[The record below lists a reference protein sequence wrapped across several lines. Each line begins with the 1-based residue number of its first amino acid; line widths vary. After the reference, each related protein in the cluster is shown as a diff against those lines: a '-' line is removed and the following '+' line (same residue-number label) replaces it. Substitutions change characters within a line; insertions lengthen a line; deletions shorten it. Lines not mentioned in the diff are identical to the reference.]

1 MKLAVLSGKGGAGKT
16 FVAVN
21 LAAVAQNAVYVD
33 CDVEEP
39 NGRLFL
45 KPEHTQ
51 TETVYKMLPAFDAAR
66 CTGCRRCVDFCRFN
80 ALVYLKKGIKVFSDV
95 CHSCGGCA
103 IVCPEHAVTEQRT
116 RVGVVEEGFSGGVR
130 VITGV
135 LDHGQA
141 SGVPVI
147 KGALSHAE
155 KAAETLTVI
164 DCPPGSACPVVE
176 SVADADYCILVAE
189 PTAFGFHNFKM
200 VYELVSLLKR
210 PCGVVINKEDQPY
223 EPLETFCAQQ
233 GVRVLA
239 HIPYNEKTAA
249 LCAQGGILS
258 EKDETAAELFR
269 ALLAETG
276 GAAQ

>member
-16 FVAVN
+16 FLAVN
-21 LAAVAQNAVYVD
+21 LAATAQNAVYVD

-45 KPEHTQ
+45 KPQ
-51 TETVYKMLPAFDAAR
+51 DVQIQTVYKTLPVFDAQR
-66 CTGCRRCVDFCRFN
+66 CTRCRRCVDFCRFN
-80 ALVYLKKGIKVFSDV
+80 ALVCLKKGVKVFADV

-103 IVCPEHAVTEQRT
+103 IVCPDGAVTEEQHRI
-116 RVGVVEEGFSGGVR
+116 GVVEQGTAGTVH

-147 KGALSHAE
+147 EQALRCAE
-155 KAAETLTVI
+155 GTAAPLTVI

-176 SVADADYCILVAE
+176 SIADADYCIIAAE

-200 VYELVSLLKR
+200 VHELVTLLGR
-210 PCGVVINKEDQPY
+210 PCGVVINKQDAPY
-223 EPLETFCAQQ
+223 EPLERFCAEH
-233 GVRVLA
+233 GTEILLR
-239 HIPYNEKTAA
+239 IPYSEKTAA
-249 LCAQGGILS
+249 LCAQGAVAS
-258 EKDETAAELFR
+258 RQDEETAQLFR
-269 ALLAETG
+269 ALLAKIG
-276 GAAQ
+276 GAAT